1 MKTLLVIP
9 VYNHGGFLKEV
20 VRKGLA
26 TGLPLLVVD
35 DGSTDRGTAE
45 LKDLDCYI
53 ITIAVNRGKG
63 AAIMAGARFAADH
76 EFDAIV
82 TFDADGQHDPADAV
96 KLISRA
102 ERQWPVIVVGARE
115 MTEATVPKAS
125 LFGRAF
131 SNFWVRLETGMDL
144 PDTQSGYRLYPVR
157 ELLRLPLKSLRYDF
171 EVEVLVRAAWAR
183 VPVDSI
189 PVSVHYPPQG
199 ERCSH
204 FHKLKDNFQ
213 LTCLHTKLVTRALM
227 PWPHRPLIDVNDEA
241 EPGAL
246 PRGLSLLHP
255 VKLLKRLCREH
266 TSTLEL
272 SVAVWMGLFLG
283 ALPLLA
289 CHTLAILYVTHR
301 LHLNKLAAVTASQ
314 LCAPP
319 VVPVLCIQVGYFLR
333 HGSFLLELNWETGVV
348 ELHYRLWEWLL
359 GSLLVGPL
367 LGFVFGG
374 LVYWCVNRFR
384 SREVT
389 ACG

>member
-20 VRKGLA
+20 VCKGLA

-45 LKDLDCYI
+45 LKDLDCHI

-63 AAIMAGARFAADH
+63 AAIMAGVRFAADH

-115 MTEATVPKAS
+115 MTGATVPKSS

-131 SNFWVRLETGMDL
+131 SNFWVRLESGMDL

-157 ELLRLPLKSLRYDF
+157 ELLRLALKSLRYDF

-183 VPVDSI
+183 VPVDSV

-199 ERCSH
+199 
-204 FHKLKDNFQ
+204 
-213 LTCLHTKLVTRALM
+213 
-227 PWPHRPLIDVNDEA
+227 
-241 EPGAL
+241 
-246 PRGLSLLHP
+246 
-255 VKLLKRLCREH
+255 
-266 TSTLEL
+266 
-272 SVAVWMGLFLG
+272 
-283 ALPLLA
+283 
-289 CHTLAILYVTHR
+289 
-301 LHLNKLAAVTASQ
+301 
-314 LCAPP
+314 
-319 VVPVLCIQVGYFLR
+319 
-333 HGSFLLELNWETGVV
+333 
-348 ELHYRLWEWLL
+348 
-359 GSLLVGPL
+359 
-367 LGFVFGG
+367 
-374 LVYWCVNRFR
+374 
-384 SREVT
+384 
-389 ACG
+389 